1 MALIKCPECGKE
13 ISDKAEKCMH
23 CGFPINIQGNE
34 EKEKEYTLELNNS
47 MRAIGT
53 EKSVKVFFKENL
65 ILDSETENFKLNYCA
80 EETDDVGRMQLKV
93 AFSNSEYQEPFKA
106 CINVNAQ
113 SYNTAKD
120 FVENIAK
127 KYFVP
132 DLVNEWYLINS
143 HVKENASAYS
153 KSTDK
158 EIRKIEDM
166 SHPVEPQKE
175 ESFFASEQ
183 FTIAMLLIFWPV
195 SLYTMYKYK
204 HFSEKARIIWT
215 IVVIAIVLIT
225 LSTWPKI
232 YMQNRIVRYNY

>member
-13 ISDKAEKCMH
+13 ISDKAEKCIH
-23 CGFPINIQGNE
+23 CGFPINIQGKE
-34 EKEKEYTLELNNS
+34 GKEKEYALKLNDS
-47 MRAIGT
+47 MCAIGT
-53 EKSVKVFFKENL
+53 EKSVKIFFKGNA
-65 ILDSETENFKLNYCA
+65 ILDSETRSFKLNYCS
-80 EETDDVGRMQLKV
+80 EETDDVGRMQLRV
-93 AFSNSEYQEPFKA
+93 AFSNPEYRDPFKA

-113 SYNTAKD
+113 SYNAAKD

-132 DLVNEWYLINS
+132 DLVNEWCLINS
-143 HVKENASAYS
+143 HVRENASAYS

-195 SLYTMYKYK
+195 GLYTMYKYK
-204 HFSEKARIIWT
+204 HFSEKARMIWT
-215 IVVIAIVLIT
+215 IAVIVLVLIA

-232 YMQNRIVRYNY
+232 YMQNRIVRYY